1 MWIKFKNEDFE
12 EIKVNLE
19 QVTSI
24 HFTTFIVYLVLSN
37 KEEMKI
43 RNSFNDNFDELVE
56 MLINL

>member
-24 HFTTFIVYLVLSN
+24 RFTTFIVYLVLSN
-37 KEEMKI
+37 KE
-43 RNSFNDNFDELVE
+43 
-56 MLINL
+56 

>member
-24 HFTTFIVYLVLSN
+24 RFTTFIVYLVLSN